1 MPKPVE
7 NDKPSATEAA
17 IDQINAAPAADTPA
31 PGPDAGADTAA
42 DTAAADT
49 AAADAAAATAA
60 ADLPA
65 ADDAAAAAAKP
76 GAKMNALLD
85 SITEP
90 APGAKPAA
98 DKAVVKEEPKP
109 GDKAAADAAAGKL
122 PAKPTA
128 EQEEAELLEGVKSP
142 RGQERIK
149 QVFAEKKQLET
160 DIGEFRELINST
172 GMKPEE
178 FAQSLEFG
186 RLVNSGSEADTRVA
200 LEMLETQRTALYAKL
215 GVEAPG
221 VDLLTDFP
229 DLQKQVTDLEITRE
243 RAVEL
248 VKHRRAEATRTA
260 TETQRREQAQNNQEY
275 ERTVTTAADQ
285 MEAYLET
292 RKGEV
297 DHPARMRVISDHF
310 RDPKNLQAFVE
321 TYRPEQWGP
330 TMRMMYDNIKL
341 APAAPQRE
349 QQPLRSRPAN
359 LGTAAASG
367 QAPID
372 RIASRVEAMGL

>member
-1 MPKPVE
+1 MPPL
-7 NDKPSATEAA
+7 NDKPSATETA
-17 IDQINAAPAADTPA
+17 IDQINEGAPAADTPA
-31 PGPDAGADTAA
+31 ADTPAPDTGAPAA
-42 DTAAADT
+42 DTPAADT
-49 AAADAAAATAA
+49 
-60 ADLPA
+60 PA
-65 ADDAAAAAAKP
+65 ADKPAAEQPAADGAAKP
-76 GAKMNALLD
+76 GSKMEALLD

-90 APGAKPAA
+90 TPGAKPAA
-98 DKAVVKEEPKP
+98 DKTVVKEEPKP
-109 GDKAAADAAAGKL
+109 GDKPAADAAGK
-122 PAKPTA
+122 PPVKPTP

-186 RLVNSGSEADTRVA
+186 RLVNSGTEADTRVA

-221 VDLLTDFP
+221 VDLLTDHK
-229 DLQKQVTDLEITRE
+229 DLQEQVANLEITRE

-248 VKHRRAEATRTA
+248 AKHRKAESTRVA
-260 TETQRREQAQNNQEY
+260 TETQRREQLQNNQEF
-275 ERTVTTAADQ
+275 ERTVTTAAGQ

-330 TMRMMYDNIKL
+330 TMRMMYDNIKVA
-341 APAAPQRE
+341 APAQQP
-349 QQPLRSRPAN
+349 QPLRSRPAN
-359 LGTAAASG
+359 LGTAAAAG

-372 RIASRVEAMGL
+372 RIASRLDAMGI

>member
-1 MPKPVE
+1 MPMPADT
-7 NDKPSATEAA
+7 DKPSATEAA
-17 IDQINAAPAADTPA
+17 IDQINASTPADDTPAPAADAPA
-31 PGPDAGADTAA
+31 AEAPAA
-42 DTAAADT
+42 EAP
-49 AAADAAAATAA
+49 AADAAAAEVP
-60 ADLPA
+60 LP
-65 ADDAAAAAAKP
+65 DGAAKP
-76 GAKMNALLD
+76 GSKMEALLD

-109 GDKAAADAAAGKL
+109 GDKPADKPA
-122 PAKPTA
+122 AKPTA

-160 DIGEFRELINST
+160 DIGEFRQLINDT

-186 RLVNSGSEADTRVA
+186 RLVNSGTEADTRVA
-200 LEMLETQRTALYAKL
+200 LEMLEAQRTALYAKL

-221 VDLLTDFP
+221 VDLLTDHK
-229 DLQKQVTDLEITRE
+229 DLQEQVANLEITRE

-248 VKHRRAEATRTA
+248 AKHRKAESSRVAS
-260 TETQRREQAQNNQEY
+260 ETQRREQQQNNQEY
-275 ERTVTTAADQ
+275 ERTVTTAAGQ

-292 RKGEV
+292 RKNEV

-310 RDPKNLQAFVE
+310 RDPKNLAAFVE

-341 APAAPQRE
+341 AAPVPQRD

-367 QAPID
+367 QAPAD
-372 RIASRVEAMGL
+372 RIASRLDAMGI

>member
-1 MPKPVE
+1 MPMPTDT
-7 NDKPSATEAA
+7 DKPSATEIA
-17 IDQINAAPAADTPA
+17 IDLIGADTPAADTTAPVVDTPAADTPA
-31 PGPDAGADTAA
+31 TD
-42 DTAAADT
+42 
-49 AAADAAAATAA
+49 
-60 ADLPA
+60 DLPA
-65 ADDAAAAAAKP
+65 ADGEAAKP

-85 SITEP
+85 SLTEGT
-90 APGAKPAA
+90 ADGKPAA
-98 DKAVVKEEPKP
+98 DKDVPKVEPKP
-109 GDKAAADAAAGKL
+109 GDKPAGDPAAEK
-122 PAKPTA
+122 PIKPTA
-128 EQEEAELLEGVKSP
+128 EQEEAELLEGVKTP

-160 DIGEFRELINST
+160 DIGEFRQLINDT

-186 RLVNSGSEADTRVA
+186 RLVSSGTEADTRVA
-200 LEMLETQRTALYAKL
+200 LKMLEAQRTTLYAKL

-221 VDLLTDFP
+221 VDLLTDHP
-229 DLQKQVTDLEITRE
+229 DLQKQVGDLEITRE

-248 VKHRRAEATRTA
+248 AKFRKTEGARVA
-260 TETQRREQAQNNQEY
+260 TETKQREQQQSSQEY
-275 ERTVTTAADQ
+275 ERTVTTAAGQ

-292 RKGEV
+292 RKAEV

-310 RDPKNLQAFVE
+310 RDPNNLKVFVE

-341 APAAPQRE
+341 AAPVPQRE

-359 LGTAAASG
+359 LGTAAAAG
-367 QAPID
+367 EAPID
-372 RIASRVEAMGL
+372 RIASRLNAMGI

>member
-1 MPKPVE
+1 MPPL
-7 NDKPSATEAA
+7 NDKPSATETAA
-17 IDQINAAPAADTPA
+17 DQLGADTPAADTPA
-31 PGPDAGADTAA
+31 PGGDTPAA
-42 DTAAADT
+42 DTP
-49 AAADAAAATAA
+49 A

-65 ADDAAAAAAKP
+65 ADLLEGDEAAASAKP
-76 GAKMNALLD
+76 GSKTAALLE
-85 SITEP
+85 SMSEP

-98 DKAVVKEEPKP
+98 TEETKP
-109 GDKAAADAAAGKL
+109 GDKPADKPAAE
-122 PAKPTA
+122 KPTP

-178 FAQSLEFG
+178 FAQTLEFG
-186 RLVNSGSEADTRVA
+186 RLVNSGTEADTRVA
-200 LEMLETQRTALYAKL
+200 LEMLEAQRTALYAKL

-221 VDLLTDFP
+221 VDLLTDHP

-248 VKHRRAEATRTA
+248 AKFRKTEGARVA
-260 TETQRREQAQNNQEY
+260 TETRQRELQQNTQEY
-275 ERTVTTAADQ
+275 ERTVTTAAGQ

-292 RKGEV
+292 RKNEV

-310 RDPKNLQAFVE
+310 RNPENLKAFVE

-341 APAAPQRE
+341 ASPAPTRE

-359 LGTAAASG
+359 LGNAAAAG
-367 QAPID
+367 VAPID
-372 RIASRVEAMGL
+372 RIASRMDAMGL

>member
-1 MPKPVE
+1 MPMPA
-7 NDKPSATEAA
+7 DKPSATETA
-17 IDQINAAPAADTPA
+17 IDQINEGAPAADTPA
-31 PGPDAGADTAA
+31 ADTPAPDTGAPAA
-42 DTAAADT
+42 DTPAADT
-49 AAADAAAATAA
+49 PAADKPAAE
-60 ADLPA
+60 LPA
-65 ADDAAAAAAKP
+65 ADGAAKP
-76 GAKMNALLD
+76 GSKMEALLD

-98 DKAVVKEEPKP
+98 DKPAANEQPKP
-109 GDKAAADAAAGKL
+109 GDKPADKPADGK
-122 PAKPTA
+122 PAEKPAA
-128 EQEEAELLEGVKSP
+128 EQEEAELLEGVKSE
-142 RGQERIK
+142 RGRERIK
-149 QVFAEKKQLET
+149 KVFEEKKQLET

-186 RLVNSGSEADTRVA
+186 RLVNSGTEADTRVA
-200 LEMLETQRTALYAKL
+200 LEMLEAQRTALYAKL

-221 VDLLTDFP
+221 VDLLTDHP

-248 VKHRRAEATRTA
+248 AKHRKAESARVA
-260 TETQRREQAQNNQEY
+260 GETMRREQQQNNQEF
-275 ERTVTTAADQ
+275 ERTVTTAAGQ

-330 TMRMMYDNIKL
+330 TMRMMYDNIKVA
-341 APAAPQRE
+341 APAQQP
-349 QQPLRSRPAN
+349 QPLRSRPAN
-359 LGTAAASG
+359 LGTAAAAG

-372 RIASRVEAMGL
+372 RIASRLDAMGI

>member
-1 MPKPVE
+1 MPPL
-7 NDKPSATEAA
+7 NDKPSATETAA
-17 IDQINAAPAADTPA
+17 DQIGADTPAADTPA
-31 PGPDAGADTAA
+31 PGGDTPAA
-42 DTAAADT
+42 DTPAADT
-49 AAADAAAATAA
+49 PA

-65 ADDAAAAAAKP
+65 ADLPAGDEAAAAAKP
-76 GAKMNALLD
+76 GSKTAALLE
-85 SITEP
+85 SMSEP

-98 DKAVVKEEPKP
+98 DKTVVKEEPKP
-109 GDKAAADAAAGKL
+109 GDKPAADAAGK
-122 PAKPTA
+122 PAAKPTP

-186 RLVNSGSEADTRVA
+186 RLVNSGTEADTRVA
-200 LEMLETQRTALYAKL
+200 LEMLEAQRTALYAKL

-221 VDLLTDFP
+221 VDLLTDHP

-248 VKHRRAEATRTA
+248 AKHRKAESTRVA
-260 TETQRREQAQNNQEY
+260 GENMRREQQQNNQEF
-275 ERTVTTAADQ
+275 ERTVTTAAGQ

-330 TMRMMYDNIKL
+330 TMRMMYDNIKVA
-341 APAAPQRE
+341 APAPQRD

-367 QAPID
+367 AAPID
-372 RIASRVEAMGL
+372 RIASRMEAMGL

>member
-1 MPKPVE
+1 MPADT
-7 NDKPSATEAA
+7 DKPSATEAA
-17 IDQINAAPAADTPA
+17 IDQINASAPADDTPAPAADAPA
-31 PGPDAGADTAA
+31 AEAP
-42 DTAAADT
+42 
-49 AAADAAAATAA
+49 AADA
-60 ADLPA
+60 P
-65 ADDAAAAAAKP
+65 AAAAPAAEVPLADGAAKP
-76 GAKMNALLD
+76 GSKMEALLD

-98 DKAVVKEEPKP
+98 DKAAVKEEPKP
-109 GDKAAADAAAGKL
+109 GDKPAGAAADGK
-122 PAKPTA
+122 PPVKPTP

-160 DIGEFRELINST
+160 DIGEFRQLINDT

-186 RLVNSGSEADTRVA
+186 RLVNSGTEADTRVA
-200 LEMLETQRTALYAKL
+200 LEMLEAQRTALYAKL

-221 VDLLTDFP
+221 VDLLADHP
-229 DLQKQVTDLEITRE
+229 DLQKQVGDLEITRE

-248 VKHRRAEATRTA
+248 AKFRKTEGARAA
-260 TETQRREQAQNNQEY
+260 TETRKREQDQNNQEF
-275 ERTVTTAADQ
+275 ERTVTTAAGQ

-292 RKGEV
+292 RKSEV

-341 APAAPQRE
+341 AAPVPQRD

-367 QAPID
+367 LAPAD
-372 RIASRVEAMGL
+372 RIASRLDAMGI